1 MLHRARRKARRV
13 GFSVEAHPGRLSGLS
28 VSNTKSGF
36 YGAFYGRAGRLT
48 AENGGFRPPQKAEL
62 RHIDQS
68 LDGGAG
74 AAADLELETPD
85 APLVL
90 L

>member
-1 MLHRARRKARRV
+1 MAL
-13 GFSVEAHPGRLSGLS
+13 
-28 VSNTKSGF
+28 
-36 YGAFYGRAGRLT
+36 FYGRAGRLT
-48 AENGGFRPPQKAEL
+48 AEHGGFRPAQKAEL

-68 LDGGAG
+68 LDGEAG

>member
-1 MLHRARRKARRV
+1 MAL
-13 GFSVEAHPGRLSGLS
+13 
-28 VSNTKSGF
+28 
-36 YGAFYGRAGRLT
+36 FYGRAGRLT
-48 AENGGFRPPQKAEL
+48 AENGGFRRAQKAEL

-68 LDGGAG
+68 SDGEGG